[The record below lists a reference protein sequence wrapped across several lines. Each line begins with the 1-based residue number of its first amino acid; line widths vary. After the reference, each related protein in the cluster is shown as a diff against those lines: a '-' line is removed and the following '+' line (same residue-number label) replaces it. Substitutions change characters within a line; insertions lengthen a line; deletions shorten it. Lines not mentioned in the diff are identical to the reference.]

1 MWVRILLFSL
11 AVGTLGCAAL
21 QRLDE
26 THSTDQE
33 AAQETIDLH
42 DFDTGQYGGVVLED
56 PEDKRNIQGFV
67 HLALIW
73 GTRLKP
79 GFPRAMAGLAE
90 AVNTYTHIRA
100 KVTDHI
106 FLNSSEL
113 FRKPFVYITAVDA
126 FDLTAAEIENLGR
139 YMKNG
144 GFVLVDNGRPD
155 LSFGAAE
162 AALRN
167 MFTQA
172 LGNAGKPVNISN
184 HHPIYH
190 SFFDLNGPPF
200 GGERTTLGN
209 SQPDQLQQSP
219 RVDFLEGFFVDGRLV
234 AVYSDMGYGAFWER
248 SYENE
253 PQLKMGV
260 NLVVYALTRQGSLA
274 MPLDALLP
282 ASD

>member
-1 MWVRILLFSL
+1 MWMRILLFSL
-11 AVGTLGCAAL
+11 VVGTLGCATL
-21 QRLDE
+21 QRLNE
-26 THSTDQE
+26 THSTNEE

-56 PEDKRNIQGFV
+56 PQDRRNIQGFV
-67 HLALIW
+67 HLTLTW

-90 AVNTYTHIRA
+90 AVNTYTHVRA

-106 FLNSSEL
+106 FLSSPEL

-139 YMKNG
+139 YMRNG
-144 GFVLVDNGRPD
+144 GFVLADNGRPD

-162 AALRN
+162 AGLKD
-167 MFTQA
+167 MLTQA
-172 LGNAGKPVNISN
+172 LGNAARPINIPN
-184 HHPIYH
+184 RHPIYH

-200 GGERTTLGN
+200 GGGRIALDN
-209 SQPDQLQQSP
+209 SQSDQLHQPP

-234 AVYSDMGYGAFWER
+234 AVYSDMGYGASWEQ
-248 SYENE
+248 SYGNE

-260 NLVVYALTRQGSLA
+260 NLVVYALTQQGSLA
-274 MPLDALLP
+274 VPLDALLP
-282 ASD
+282 AAD